1 MQEIDPSVAAESHQP
16 SEQRKISWFTVAA
29 AASIVFFLGN
39 ADYSLA
45 FSKLQRL
52 GIAVFSW
59 VGTASETQT
68 RSELGSSSPTNSEL
82 VSDGGSPCDI
92 VRFQSREAFLARYP
106 YPMAIEPKQREG
118 CR

>member
-1 MQEIDPSVAAESHQP
+1 MQEINPPVVAESHQS

-39 ADYSLA
+39 ADFSQA

-52 GIAVFSW
+52 GSVVFSW
-59 VGTASETQT
+59 VGSLSETQT
-68 RSELGSSSPTNSEL
+68 SSEFGSSSPTNSVL
-82 VSDGGSPCDI
+82 VSDCDSPCDI
-92 VRFQSREAFLARYP
+92 VRFQSHEAFLARYP
-106 YPMAIEPKQREG
+106 YPVAIEPKQRQG